1 MDLEKNFKNLIWFS
15 LLSLIFVIITGS
27 EVEPQVYL
35 NHTFMILSLAY
46 TVGYLISLY
55 MLYKFIKFGKTLFIA
70 MIILA
75 VIGTLGLPPTIL
87 SPLASVAYYFGAMAD
102 GAILVMLY
110 VTDIKD
116 KFA

>member
-1 MDLEKNFKNLIWFS
+1 
-15 LLSLIFVIITGS
+15 
-27 EVEPQVYL
+27 
-35 NHTFMILSLAY
+35 
-46 TVGYLISLY
+46 
-55 MLYKFIKFGKTLFIA
+55 